1 MRTALGVS
9 AGSEVVCSAL
19 LTTAPNGAQ
28 TTEYRVITTDDQ
40 ANTDLG
46 DLVASSI
53 ELMTT
58 QVPREAVHPKGIAV
72 AYRTKEQTQ
81 SIRSAVGSQRR
92 DLQLVPETAAA
103 LAYLR
108 HTGEVAQYNTVAIVD
123 LGARGLTVS
132 TLDQVDGTLLDSE
145 RTNDVSGNAMD
156 ELVYEHLLSEH
167 YAGERGVRTSR
178 GQLMGR
184 ARAAKE
190 HLSTNDAV
198 TIDHIAGRPL
208 QLTRDDFEALIGNVV
223 DDAVTFSTG
232 IFDRNP
238 DRRPEAV
245 AVIGG
250 GGNVPAVLN
259 RLQAVLDV
267 PVLGQ
272 REPEA
277 VIAKGAALLAD
288 SAGPLSYPVV
298 SLAAEAPVGTFT
310 KVAGALIGA
319 FVVVGLI
326 IGYGVQALTPSDDD
340 AVDPAGTSNQQ
351 ISNSLI
357 TDAPKTTQAPV
368 PSRTQPA
375 AGYPSYEY
383 PASEP
388 TQTGLPSE
396 LGPRPAMTNPVQEG
410 TTTVTER
417 PTTRTPAPTLRPDP
431 NLPPVQWPELERW
444 LPFSTTP
451 PSTTA
456 PETTDQLSTTDTPST
471 SQDPS
476 STATDPSTTDPST
489 TEPSVRAPSTQT
501 QTGPASPSPSPA
513 IEPTDRPLPNTGSAG
528 N

>member
-19 LTTAPNGAQ
+19 LTTAQNGAQ
-28 TTEYRVITTDDQ
+28 STEYRVITTDDQ

-58 QVPREAVHPKGIAV
+58 QVSREAVHPKGIAV

-92 DLQLVPETAAA
+92 DLQLVPESAAA

-108 HTGEVAQYNTVAIVD
+108 NTGEVAQYGTIALVD
-123 LGARGLTVS
+123 LGARGLTV
-132 TLDQVDGTLLDSE
+132 TTIDQVDGTVLDSE
-145 RTNDVSGNAMD
+145 RTTDVSGNAMD
-156 ELVYEHLLSEH
+156 ELVYEHLLAEH
-167 YAGERGVRTSR
+167 YAGERGVRTNR
-178 GQLMGR
+178 GQLTGR

-198 TIDHIAGRPL
+198 TIDHVAGRPL
-208 QLTRDDFEALIGNVV
+208 QLTREDFEALIAGVV
-223 DDAVTFSTG
+223 DEAVIFTTG
-232 IFDRNP
+232 IFDRTP
-238 DRRPEAV
+238 ERRPETV

-250 GGNVPAVLN
+250 GANIPFVKN
-259 RLQAVLDV
+259 RLQGALDI
-267 PVLGQ
+267 PVLGP

-326 IGYGVQALTPSDDD
+326 VGYGVQALTPSDNDR
-340 AVDPAGTSNQQ
+340 VDPAGTSNQQ
-351 ISNSLI
+351 ATNSLV
-357 TDAPKTTQAPV
+357 TNAPTTTQAPV
-368 PSRTQPA
+368 APHPQTASGFPT
-375 AGYPSYEY
+375 YEY
-383 PASEP
+383 PAAEP

-396 LGPRPAMTNPVQEG
+396 LGPWPTVTNPAPVG
-410 TTTVTER
+410 TTTTA
-417 PTTRTPAPTLRPDP
+417 PGTTTTTRTPAPTLRPDP
-431 NLPPVQWPELERW
+431 NLPPVQWPELEKW
-444 LPFSTTP
+444 LPFTTTP
-451 PSTTA
+451 PPTTT
-456 PETTDQLSTTDTPST
+456 PDTTEQLSPSQPPSSSTDQN
-471 SQDPS
+471 S
-476 STATDPSTTDPST
+476 SSS
-489 TEPSVRAPSTQT
+489 APSTDTRTETSDPSAQS
-501 QTGPASPSPSPA
+501 QPRSQSPEA
-513 IEPTDRPLPNTGSAG
+513 AVPTNGQLPNTGSSG
-528 N
+528 NN